1 MYELIDK
8 ELGRIVVTPHK
19 RAKRIIARRMG
30 EYIRLTVPE
39 RFNMKNIPSVL
50 LELKPGI
57 MKLTQPF
64 TAYITEEDVISTFT
78 FDVHILRDPF
88 IDRISLSLKNGKL
101 QIFLPEASAISQP
114 GNQKKIKEAIINVL
128 RMEAKRV
135 LPAKTAF
142 FAQKVGLSYNQIK
155 INSSRSR
162 WGSCSGKKNI
172 NFSLFLLLLPER
184 LIDYVVLHELAHT
197 IEMNHSVRFWQLL
210 ERLCDGKAK
219 MLRKEVKDY
228 SPNGYHFLIQ
238 Q

>member
-19 RAKRIIARRMG
+19 RAKRVIARRRG
-30 EYIRLTVPE
+30 GYIQLTVPD
-39 RFNMKNIPSVL
+39 RFNMKNIPSL
-50 LELKPGI
+50 LRELKPGI
-57 MKLTQPF
+57 MKLKQPLLAF
-64 TAYITEEDVISTFT
+64 ITEEDVISTLT
-78 FDVHILRDPF
+78 FDARIVRDPY
-88 IDRISLSLKNGKL
+88 IEKRSLSLKNGNL
-101 QIFLPEASAISQP
+101 HIFVPATSNISLPE
-114 GNQKKIKEAIINVL
+114 NQKKIKEAIINVL

-135 LPAKTAF
+135 FPEKTAF
-142 FAQKVGLSYNQIK
+142 FAEKQGLSYNQIK

-162 WGSCSGKKNI
+162 WGSCSAKKNI

-197 IEMNHSVRFWQLL
+197 IEMNHSEQFWQLL
-210 ERLCDGKAK
+210 DRFCDGKAR

-228 SPNGYHFLIQ
+228 SPDGYHFLTQ

>member
-30 EYIRLTVPE
+30 EFIRLTVPD
-39 RFNMKNIPSVL
+39 RFNMNNIHAVL
-50 LELKPGI
+50 RELKPGI
-57 MKLTQPF
+57 MKLSQPS
-64 TAYITEEDVISTFT
+64 TACITIEDVISTLT
-78 FDVHILRDPF
+78 FDVYMVKDPF
-88 IDRISLSLKNGKL
+88 IDRLSISLKEGKL
-101 QIFLPEASAISQP
+101 KLFFPVACDISQP
-114 GNQKKIKEAIINVL
+114 ANQKKIKEAIIHVL
-128 RMEAKRV
+128 RREAKRV
-135 LPAKTAF
+135 LPEKTAF
-142 FAQKVGLSYNQIK
+142 FAQKEGFSYNQIR

-162 WGSCSGKKNI
+162 WGSCSAKKNI

-197 IEMNHSVRFWQLL
+197 IEMNHGERFWQLL

-219 MLRKEVKDY
+219 MLREEMKNY
-228 SPNGYHFLIQ
+228 SSDGYRFLIQ